1 MRQDLKQYQ
10 IMMARTALLLTLLS
24 FPAWAA
30 DILMVADEIPAM
42 ETLAKQ
48 LKTRTGKTSEIVTQD
63 KLPPSLSTYPVVMV
77 YIHKSIGEPP
87 EKAFIAY
94 AKGGGKLFLLH
105 HSISSGK
112 RENKEWFPFL
122 GISLPT
128 TPYAEGGYKY
138 FDPAD
143 FEVLNLAPR
152 HYITTHKIKSTGNLL
167 FEANDTEVYLN
178 HVFSGPRT
186 TLMGIKYTDKT
197 TGKVYE
203 QPTAGWYR
211 PAEKGM
217 VFYFM
222 VGHKATDWDIP
233 VYAQIVANA
242 VTFATRMRR

>member
-1 MRQDLKQYQ
+1 MLSK
-10 IMMARTALLLTLLS
+10 TLALAVLLS
-24 FPAWAA
+24 VPLAAA
-30 DILMVADEIPAM
+30 DILIVADEIPAM
-42 ETLAKQ
+42 EVLAKQ
-48 LKTRTGKTSEIVTQD
+48 LQTRTGKTSTITTQD
-63 KLPPSLSTYPVVMV
+63 KMPVNLAEYPVVMV
-77 YIHKSIGEPP
+77 YIHKSIGEPA

-128 TPYAEGGYKY
+128 KPYAEGGYKY

-143 FEVLNLAPR
+143 FEVVNLAPG
-152 HYITTHKIKSTGNLL
+152 HYITTENVKFPEKVKYEGKELPA
-167 FEANDTEVYLN
+167 FEVKDTEVYLN

-186 TLMGIKYTDKT
+186 SLLGIRYTDKA

-211 PAEKGM
+211 PADKGM

-242 VTFATRMRR
+242 VNFAVGKE